1 MINPHPRLR
10 IGVEG
15 EVSCSGHL
23 GGVLL
28 DRADT
33 AASNVHF
40 SKTEIAADPVQVI
53 VPKFAGIAAEELSD
67 AD

>member
-1 MINPHPRLR
+1 M
-10 IGVEG
+10 
-15 EVSCSGHL
+15 
-23 GGVLL
+23 LL